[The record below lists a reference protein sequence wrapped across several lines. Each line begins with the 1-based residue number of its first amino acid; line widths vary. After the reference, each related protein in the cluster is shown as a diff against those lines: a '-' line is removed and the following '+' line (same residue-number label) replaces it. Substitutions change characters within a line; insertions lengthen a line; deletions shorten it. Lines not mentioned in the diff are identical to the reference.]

1 MVGLLFIGV
10 LACIL
15 LGAPIFVAL
24 GMGTTIPII
33 LQGAFPLTLVPQ
45 RMFAGLD
52 SWPIMAI
59 PMFMLA
65 GNLMDQGGMSKRI
78 VDFANAAIG
87 FVKGSL
93 AMVAVLACMIFAAIS
108 GSATAGTAAIGSIMT
123 PAFREK
129 GYNMSFATVL
139 LSGAGSIGPII
150 PPSILMV
157 LIGYSTGASVGQL
170 FLGGLIPG
178 ILVGISLMVYSYIH
192 ASRGGDAY
200 LQTTKFD
207 IKEVNRT
214 FLAALPGLGLP
225 IIIIGGII
233 SGIFSATEAAAVAT
247 FYGFL
252 IGLFVYKEITIKD
265 LPEIFVKSAQ
275 TAASIMIITGA
286 AYIFAWFITAKQV
299 PQMLTS
305 FLESYISAEWQFLI
319 FLNVVLFIV
328 GMFMESFSAIIVLM
342 PIFFP
347 VACAY
352 GVDPIHFGVIVCI
365 NLAIGYV
372 TPPYGATLFVACGLT
387 GKGVREVIRYVP
399 PVILSMLVVLMI
411 VTYLPQTYLWLPKM
425 MIGG

>member
-1 MVGLLFIGV
+1 MIGFLFFAILG
-10 LACIL
+10 CIL

-24 GMGTTIPII
+24 GMGTTMSIM
-33 LQGAFPLTLVPQ
+33 LEGTFPLTLVPQ

-78 VDFANAAIG
+78 VEFANASIG

-93 AMVAVLACMIFAAIS
+93 AMVAVLASMIFAAIS

-129 GYNMSFATVL
+129 GYNMSFVTVL
-139 LSGAGSIGPII
+139 LSAAGSIGPII

-170 FLGGLIPG
+170 FLGGFIPG
-178 ILVGISLMVYSYIH
+178 VMIGVALMVYSYIH

-207 IKEVNRT
+207 PKEARRT
-214 FLAALPGLGLP
+214 LFSALPGLGLP

-233 SGIFSATEAAAVAT
+233 SGVFSATEAAAVAT
-247 FYGFL
+247 LYGFL
-252 IGLFVYKEITIKD
+252 VGMFIYKEITLKD
-265 LPEIFVKSAQ
+265 LPAIFIKSAV

-299 PQMLTS
+299 PQLLIG
-305 FLESYISAEWQFLI
+305 FLNSYITAEWQFLI

-347 VACAY
+347 VATAY
-352 GVDPIHFGVIVCI
+352 GIDPIHFGVIVCI

-387 GKGVREVIRYVP
+387 GKSVREVVRFVP
-399 PVILSMLVVLMI
+399 PVILAMLVVLLI
-411 VTYLPQTYLWLPKM
+411 VTYLPQTYLWLPQM
-425 MIGG
+425 MIG

>member
-1 MVGLLFIGV
+1 MVGFLFIAV
-10 LACIL
+10 LAGIL

-24 GMGTTIPII
+24 GMGTTLPII
-33 LQGAFPLTLVPQ
+33 MQGAFPLTLVPQ

-93 AMVAVLACMIFAAIS
+93 AMVAVLSCMIFAAIS

-129 GYNMSFATVL
+129 GYNMSFVTVL
-139 LSGAGSIGPII
+139 MSGAGSIGPII

-178 ILVGISLMVYSYIH
+178 ILVGVALMVYSYIH
-192 ASRGGDAY
+192 ASRGGEAY
-200 LQTTKFD
+200 LQTTKFNP
-207 IKEVNRT
+207 KEVRKT
-214 FLAALPGLGLP
+214 LFSAIPGLGLP
-225 IIIIGGII
+225 IIIIGGIV

-247 FYGFL
+247 LYGFL
-252 IGLFVYKEITIKD
+252 IGMFVYREITVKD
-265 LPEIFVKSAQ
+265 LPGIFVKSAQ

-299 PQMLTS
+299 PQLLIN
-305 FLESYISAEWQFLI
+305 FLEHYITAEWQFLI

-347 VACAY
+347 VAVAY
-352 GVDPIHFGVIVCI
+352 GIDPVHFGVIVCI

-372 TPPYGATLFVACGLT
+372 TPPYGATLFVSCGLT
-387 GKGVREVIRYVP
+387 GKTVREVIRFVP
-399 PVILSMLVVLMI
+399 PVILSMLVVLLI
-411 VTYLPQTYLWLPKM
+411 VTYLPQAYLWLPQM
-425 MIGG
+425 MIG

>member
-1 MVGLLFIGV
+1 MIGFLFFAILG
-10 LACIL
+10 CIL

-24 GMGTTIPII
+24 GMGTTMSIM
-33 LQGAFPLTLVPQ
+33 LEGTFPLTLVPQ

-78 VDFANAAIG
+78 VKFANASIG

-93 AMVAVLACMIFAAIS
+93 AMVAVLASMIFAAIS

-129 GYNMSFATVL
+129 GYNMSFVTVL
-139 LSGAGSIGPII
+139 LSAAGSIGPII

-170 FLGGLIPG
+170 FLGGFIPG
-178 ILVGISLMVYSYIH
+178 VMIGLALMVYSYIH

-207 IKEVNRT
+207 PKEARRT
-214 FLAALPGLGLP
+214 LFSALPGLGLP

-233 SGIFSATEAAAVAT
+233 SGVFSATEAAAVAT
-247 FYGFL
+247 LYGFL
-252 IGLFVYKEITIKD
+252 VGMFIYKEITLKD
-265 LPEIFVKSAQ
+265 LPGIFIKSAV

-299 PQMLTS
+299 PQLLIG
-305 FLESYISAEWQFLI
+305 FLNSYITAEWQFLI

-347 VACAY
+347 VATAY
-352 GVDPIHFGVIVCI
+352 GIDPIHFGVIVCI

-387 GKGVREVIRYVP
+387 GKSVREVVRFVP
-399 PVILSMLVVLMI
+399 PVILAMLVVLLI
-411 VTYLPQTYLWLPKM
+411 VTYLPQTYLWLPQM
-425 MIGG
+425 MIG